1 MEILDKIPGIIGYAL
16 VNVDDGKVE
25 EVKGSS
31 ATALADLTAYFS
43 SAGDVMKNS
52 LDMGE
57 LKFVSLTYG
66 SNRLVIIPYESK
78 YIGLE
83 VELEKQ
89 PQELLEHLKV
99 LPTAPAQP
107 PIEVPRNLASKVHQ
121 INLLINEFGGE
132 AEREH
137 WFDLLNQSLSVLGRD
152 IAPIL
157 GIVENNLAFKESPPL
172 DKEDDFTE
180 ALRYVVDFLV
190 KKAVEEMGSS
200 QARAKVQAVI
210 EKMR

>member
-1 MEILDKIPGIIGYAL
+1 MDILDKIPGIIGYAL
-16 VNVDDGKVE
+16 VKAEDGQVI

-43 SAGDVMKNS
+43 SAGDVIKNR
-52 LDMGE
+52 LDIGE

-66 SNRLVIIPYESK
+66 SNRLVIVPYEES
-78 YIGLE
+78 YVGI
-83 VELEKQ
+83 ELERDKQ
-89 PQELLEHLKV
+89 PRDILKQLKAV
-99 LPTAPAQP
+99 PVEAAPPQVQ
-107 PIEVPRNLASKVHQ
+107 VPSNLASKVQQ

-132 AEREH
+132 SEREH

-152 IAPIL
+152 ISPIL
-157 GIVENNLAFKESPPL
+157 GVVENSLAFKESPAA
-172 DKEDDFTE
+172 DKENEFTE

-190 KKAVEEMGSS
+190 KKAVEEMGSA